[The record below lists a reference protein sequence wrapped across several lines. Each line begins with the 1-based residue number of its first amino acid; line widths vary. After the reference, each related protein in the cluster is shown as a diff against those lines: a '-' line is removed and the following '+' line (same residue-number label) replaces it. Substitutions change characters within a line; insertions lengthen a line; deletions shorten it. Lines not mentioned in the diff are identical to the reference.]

1 MSVSCNGQ
9 KSQVYYVNMPDTIKT
24 AFVGLGA
31 MGYPLAGHL
40 ARRYPTLV
48 WNRTFSRALAHASEF
63 GSRAVELPE
72 IAQADLVF
80 SCVPTSQEVD
90 ELARR
95 LLPYLQR
102 GTLWVD
108 HTSGE
113 PELARQ
119 TARMLQEKGV
129 SYLDACLSG
138 GVVGAEN
145 ARSTVMAGG
154 SDEDFARARP
164 VMEVYAAR
172 IVHVGPLGSGHAVKA
187 VNNALLAVNLW
198 ALSEGMVALVR
209 QGVDARLALEAI
221 NASSG
226 RSNASENLFA
236 QRVIS
241 RQFPNTF
248 ALDLLAKDVGIC
260 VKVLEAAG
268 TPAPLLRQL
277 REFFEIARREIGS
290 SEVDHTAVAQLLE
303 QWSGVEIK

>member
-1 MSVSCNGQ
+1 MREATV
-9 KSQVYYVNMPDTIKT
+9 KT

-31 MGYPLAGHL
+31 MGYPMAGHL
-40 ARRYPTLV
+40 AKKYQTLV
-48 WNRTFSRALAHASEF
+48 WNRTFAKAEAHAREF

-72 IAQADLVF
+72 VAQVDILF
-80 SCVPTSQEVD
+80 TCLPTSQEVD
-90 ELARR
+90 ELAQR
-95 LLPYLQR
+95 LLPFLR
-102 GTLWVD
+102 PGMLWVD

-113 PELARQ
+113 PEKARQ
-119 TARMLQEKGV
+119 TARLLQEKGV

-138 GVVGAEN
+138 GVAGALQ
-145 ARSTVMAGG
+145 ARTTVMAGG
-154 SDEDFARARP
+154 SEADFARAKP
-164 VMEVYAAR
+164 VMEAYAAK

-198 ALSEGMVALVR
+198 ALSEGMVALVQ
-209 QGVDARLALEAI
+209 QGVDARLALEVI

-226 RSNASENLFA
+226 RSNVSENLFG

-248 ALDLLAKDVGIC
+248 ALGLLAKDMGIC

-268 TPAPLLRQL
+268 TPAPMLRQV
-277 REFFEIARREIGS
+277 REFFEVAKREVGS

-303 QWSGVEIK
+303 KWAGVEIK